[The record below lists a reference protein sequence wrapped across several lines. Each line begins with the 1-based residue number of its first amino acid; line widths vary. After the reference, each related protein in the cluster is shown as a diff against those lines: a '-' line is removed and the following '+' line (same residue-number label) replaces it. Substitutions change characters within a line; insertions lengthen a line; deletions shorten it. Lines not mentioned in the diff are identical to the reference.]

1 MEHVEIEAMKT
12 IYQWIIPAVGLF
24 VWTGLVLVIVPA
36 IVRRLQKVK
45 HEIQQNSRGILG
57 SILKIPLILI
67 LIGIGIVIFFDATP
81 ALPKKWMKNAQDAS
95 LLILFVLAV
104 YLFLDQLMVEVLKRY
119 SRTTTVISAST
130 GVIKILYRVAILGF
144 IFLIILDQLKITI
157 SPLLAS
163 LGIMGLVVS
172 LALQDTLANFFA
184 GISLSIDRPVRIGDY
199 IKLDSGEGYVTQIGW
214 RSTRI
219 RTLSNKNLI
228 VPNSKV
234 TGSAITN
241 FYLPEL
247 EWSASVN
254 VVVSYGSDL
263 EKVERITVEVA
274 QETLREVEG
283 GVKEFQ
289 PSIRYNAFGDSGIKF
304 TVDLRV
310 REYVDQYLIIH
321 EFIKRLYKRYQSEGI
336 EIPFPSRTIYLKDGE
351 GYRTEIEDENTKGR
365 LHPE

>member
-45 HEIQQNSRGILG
+45 HEVQQNSRGLLG

-81 ALPKKWMKNAQDAS
+81 ALPKKWIKYQDAS

-219 RTLSNKNLI
+219 RTL
-228 VPNSKV
+228 
-234 TGSAITN
+234 
-241 FYLPEL
+241 
-247 EWSASVN
+247 
-254 VVVSYGSDL
+254 
-263 EKVERITVEVA
+263 
-274 QETLREVEG
+274 
-283 GVKEFQ
+283 
-289 PSIRYNAFGDSGIKF
+289 
-304 TVDLRV
+304 
-310 REYVDQYLIIH
+310 
-321 EFIKRLYKRYQSEGI
+321 
-336 EIPFPSRTIYLKDGE
+336 
-351 GYRTEIEDENTKGR
+351 
-365 LHPE
+365 

>member
-1 MEHVEIEAMKT
+1 MEHVETEAIKT
-12 IYQWIIPAVGLF
+12 IYQWIIPGVGLF
-24 VWTGLVLVIVPA
+24 VWAGLAWVIVSA
-36 IVRRLQKVK
+36 VVRRLQKGE
-45 HEIQQNSRGILG
+45 HEIRRVSGGIMG
-57 SILKIPLILI
+57 SILKIPLILV
-67 LIGIGIVIFFDATP
+67 LIGVGVAVFFDATP
-81 ALPKKWMKNAQDAS
+81 ALPKKWVKYQDAS
-95 LLILFVLAV
+95 LLILFVFAI
-104 YLFLDQLMVEVLKRY
+104 YLFLDKLMVEVLKRY
-119 SRTTTVISAST
+119 GKTTTVITAGT
-130 GVIKILYRVAILGF
+130 GVIKILYRVTLLGF
-144 IFLIILDQLKITI
+144 IFLVILDQLKITI

-199 IKLDSGEGYVTQIGW
+199 IKLESGEGYVTQIGW

-254 VVVSYGSDL
+254 VGVSYGSDL

-274 QETLREVEG
+274 QEVLREVEG

-304 TVDLRV
+304 SVDLRV
-310 REYVDQYLIIH
+310 RTYVDQYLIIH
-321 EFIKRLYKRYQSEGI
+321 EFIKRLYRRYQSEGI
-336 EIPFPSRTIYLKDGE
+336 EIPFPSRTIYLKDGT
-351 GYRTEIEDENTKGR
+351 GRRTEIEKEK
-365 LHPE
+365 